1 MGGGGGQ
8 LNLGMTNN
16 PNNYWA
22 PQFDYGSLYGGG
34 FNPYQGF
41 GGFNPYGGFGFGG
54 FNPYQ
59 SFYGM
64 GSLFGG
70 GSPYDDLFSSFQTK
84 LDDLF
89 KNYETQLNQNVAAA
103 APVPSE
109 AATTSATTETAGKQ
123 VDWKKNTS
131 KYGSQAEK
139 QAAYDKIMADPNA
152 TAEAKAMAEKGNV
165 YGATQMPKTENS
177 ALSQMIP
184 QSQRAIES
192 TNLSELMKPT
202 MSRGGANLDPEKLN
216 KLKQASS
223 GGRVVNPMPMPT
235 TTPGLPS
242 LSSMNSLFG
251 NTGVAKNPKPIQPR
265 YR

>member
-1 MGGGGGQ
+1 M
-8 LNLGMTNN
+8 
-16 PNNYWA
+16 Y

-41 GGFNPYGGFGFGG
+41 GGFNPYQGFGG

-59 SFYGM
+59 FYGM

-89 KNYETQLNQNVAAA
+89 KNYETQLNQNIATA

-109 AATTSATTETAGKQ
+109 AATTPATTETAGKQ
-123 VDWKKNTS
+123 VEWNKKTS
-131 KYGSQAEK
+131 KYGSQTEK
-139 QAAYDKIMADPNA
+139 QTAYDKIMADPNA

-177 ALSQMIP
+177 ALSQINQIIP
-184 QSQRAIES
+184 QSQR
-192 TNLSELMKPT
+192 LSERTTQPV
-202 MSRGGANLDPEKLN
+202 SFDSIDAN
-216 KLKQASS
+216 KLAEMKQKMSKTPLKIA
-223 GGRVVNPMPMPT
+223 GQTNPYMQATGPKLRIAGDNKQINPYMPT
-235 TTPGLPS
+235 TTSELPS

>member
-1 MGGGGGQ
+1 M
-8 LNLGMTNN
+8 
-16 PNNYWA
+16 Y

-41 GGFNPYGGFGFGG
+41 GGFNPYQGFGG

-59 SFYGM
+59 FYGM

-89 KNYETQLNQNVAAA
+89 KNYETQLNQNIATA

-109 AATTSATTETAGKQ
+109 AATTPATTETAGKQ
-123 VDWKKNTS
+123 VEWNKKTS

-139 QAAYDKIMADPNA
+139 QTAYDKIMADPNA

-177 ALSQMIP
+177 ALRPQVEQMMSQIQK
-184 QSQRAIES
+184 QS
-192 TNLSELMKPT
+192 
-202 MSRGGANLDPEKLN
+202 
-216 KLKQASS
+216 KQ
-223 GGRVVNPMPMPT
+223 GT
-235 TTPGLPS
+235 PS
-242 LSSMNSLFG
+242 LSFDSIDPNKLAEMKQKMSKTPLKIAGRDGQQMTPYMPKGGKQMTSYMPQGTPINNVSDFNSLFG